1 MLFVPNKLVKLN
13 FTKEGYHVGK
23 ILNLFSFLTIFF
35 LGGGGVG

>member
-35 LGGGGVG
+35 FGGGGVG